1 MTTLERSFAGKL
13 AFAGLCLMAAG
24 LAFSISVAQIGLGIA
39 LVIFLF
45 ALATKAG
52 RASINLQ
59 GIGRLKIFYLACILW
74 VFWRLYHVIISPE
87 PLKELIEVR
96 EVWLMLI
103 PLFVYLYASDRRRL
117 WTVIT
122 IFIAGAAVSAF
133 FGAWKQRAEL
143 FNVWERGRGLS
154 NFHHLNFGGVCSF
167 AAILGLGLT
176 WAYYFNGR
184 KLRAA
189 FSLFLTLGAILGLW
203 LSKSKGIIAPFLAVL
218 PLFVYLQ
225 LYNRVQR
232 MLFLLILFV
241 AGIVLFP
248 RIPNALIEQFRIPPQ
263 EVHVGSQAERRD
275 LWQAGLAMVKDRP
288 VVGWGERGYNLAYG
302 RFQVPGAYGVA
313 VYDAKD
319 QSASHMHN
327 DFLNTWVL
335 YGAVGLIL
343 QLLYYFLG
351 VGFYIAGR
359 FRLSRESDRPLAAAG
374 AVAGIHMAFI
384 GLTQCHF
391 TAEIVQMSF
400 WLTCGVLYT
409 VLESD
414 RAGFSMSDLS

>member
-1 MTTLERSFAGKL
+1 MTTREKSFAGKI
-13 AFAGLCLMAAG
+13 AFGGLCIMAAG

-39 LVIFLF
+39 LVIFFF

-52 RASINLQ
+52 RASLDLWN
-59 GIGRLKIFYLACILW
+59 IGRLKIFYLVCILW
-74 VFWRLYHVIISPE
+74 ALWRLFHVWISPQ
-87 PLKELIEVR
+87 PVKELIEVR

-103 PLFVYLYASDRRRL
+103 PLFVFLYASDRRRL

-122 IFIAGAAVSAF
+122 IFIAGAAISAF
-133 FGAWKQRAEL
+133 YGAWKQRAEL

-167 AAILGLGLT
+167 AAILGLGLI
-176 WAYYFNGR
+176 WAYYYNGR

-189 FSLFLTLGAILGLW
+189 IAALLTLGAMLGLW

-218 PLFVYLQ
+218 PLFIYLQ
-225 LYNRVQR
+225 LYNKVQR
-232 MLFLLILFV
+232 LIFLAILIV
-241 AGIVLFP
+241 AGMLIVP
-248 RIPNALIEQFRIPPQ
+248 RIPAALIEQFKVPPP
-263 EVHVGSQAERRD
+263 EVHAGSQAERRD
-275 LWQAGLAMVKDRP
+275 LWQAGWAMVSERP
-288 VVGWGERGYNLAYG
+288 LVGWGERGYNLSYG
-302 RFQVPGAYGVA
+302 KYQVPGAFGVA

-327 DFLNTWVL
+327 DFLNTSVL

-351 VGFYIAGR
+351 VGFYLNGR
-359 FRLSRESDRPLAAAG
+359 FALSRDSDRPLAAAG
-374 AVAGIHMAFI
+374 AVAGIHMALI

-400 WLTCGVLYT
+400 WLAVGVLYT
-409 VLESD
+409 LLESD
-414 RAGFSMSDLS
+414 RSGFSMADLS

>member
-1 MTTLERSFAGKL
+1 MTPREKSFAGKF
-13 AFAGLCLMAAG
+13 AFGGLCIMAAG

-39 LVIFLF
+39 LVIFFF

-52 RASINLQ
+52 RASLNLSD
-59 GIGRLKIFYLACILW
+59 IGRLRIFYSVCILW
-74 VFWRLYHVIISPE
+74 VLWRLYHVLISPQ
-87 PLKELIEVR
+87 PIKELIEVR

-103 PLFVYLYASDRRRL
+103 PLFVFLYASDRKRL

-122 IFIAGAAVSAF
+122 IFILGAAISAF
-133 FGAWKQRAEL
+133 YGAWKQRAEL

-167 AAILGLGLT
+167 AAILGVGLV
-176 WAYYFNGR
+176 WAYYYNGR
-184 KLRAA
+184 KIRAVFTA
-189 FSLFLTLGAILGLW
+189 FLTLGAILGLW

-218 PLFVYLQ
+218 PVFVYLQ
-225 LYNRVQR
+225 LYNKVQR
-232 MLFLLILFV
+232 LVFLAVLLVVSILI
-241 AGIVLFP
+241 IP
-248 RIPNALIEQFRIPPQ
+248 RLPDALIQQFKVPAG

-275 LWQAGLAMVKDRP
+275 LWQAGWAMVKERP
-288 VVGWGERGYNLAYG
+288 FTGWGERGYNLEYG
-302 RFQVPGAYGVA
+302 KFQVPGAYGVA

-351 VGFYIAGR
+351 VGSYLQGR
-359 FRLSRESDRPLAAAG
+359 FRLSRDSDRPLAAAG
-374 AVAGIHMAFI
+374 AVASLHMALI

-391 TAEIVQMSF
+391 TAEVVQMSF
-400 WLTCGVLYT
+400 WLTVGVLYA